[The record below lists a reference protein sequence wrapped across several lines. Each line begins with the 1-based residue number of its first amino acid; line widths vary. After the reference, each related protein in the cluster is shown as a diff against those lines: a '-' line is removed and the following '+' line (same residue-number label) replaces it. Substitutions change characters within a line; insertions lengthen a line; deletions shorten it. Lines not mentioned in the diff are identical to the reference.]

1 MVAEKYEYLEF
12 KLGLIESTISLYIQ
26 RMDIWEDQFYKIKYG
41 CMAVILTLLGF
52 RYTTSPDAPF
62 LSYMAL
68 TATIVFWLFESTLRT
83 TFFRYMAKLDL
94 LTEIINNKTVM
105 ENAFK
110 TGDLSAARIFDFD
123 IRTSTLR
130 KTIDGFVETA
140 HFEKPAEERKQLAA
154 KMFEQKNKISRVWS
168 SLKLKNMIAFYGA
181 LIVLQLIALLFFV

>member
-1 MVAEKYEYLEF
+1 MASEKHDYLEF
-12 KLGLIESTISLYIQ
+12 KLGLIERTVSLYIQ

-41 CMAVILTLLGF
+41 CMAVILALLGF
-52 RYTTSPDAPF
+52 RYTTPPNAPF

-83 TFFRYMAKLDL
+83 TFYRYVAKLDL

-110 TGDLSAARIFDFD
+110 TRDLSAARIFDFD
-123 IRTSTLR
+123 IRAKTLKR
-130 KTIDGFVETA
+130 TVDSFVETA
-140 HFEKPAEERKQLAA
+140 YFDKTDDERKELAK
-154 KMFEQKNKISRVWS
+154 KMFDQKSKITTVWS

-181 LIVLQLIALLFFV
+181 LILLQLVALLFFV